1 MCLTSLV
8 LAFLPI
14 TALDNRGLRSGAGSA
29 AAALVWQSSQGVSS
43 FGGWGFTSLSEVT
56 FPTSGLA
63 GVWTLA
69 PLPAPFGHPPPGT
82 ASRRSR
88 DWGKSG
94 RGVCG
99 LEAPQRSGGRA
110 LWVRARAGPAL
121 LPFCPFFPELCVEHL
136 KNK

>member
-29 AAALVWQSSQGVSS
+29 AAALVWQSSTDSQGVSS

-82 ASRRSR
+82 ASQEPGLGEERVWRLRTGSPAAE
-88 DWGKSG
+88 WGKGSLG
-94 RGVCG
+94 
-99 LEAPQRSGGRA
+99 
-110 LWVRARAGPAL
+110 AGSCWPCAFAL
-121 LPFCPFFPELCVEHL
+121 LSFLP
-136 KNK
+136 